1 MPANIVME
9 IAIRLPL
16 ADRLALSLSCTR
28 LSKLLYRTVIE
39 GVRAQQQHDQGRQL
53 LKDFLSRLERDLGS
67 KYYLC
72 PECTR
77 LHTFRHLPG
86 PGDRRNSD
94 GPLRNPCWAKHGY
107 FKNDFRYWLTW
118 QHGRL
123 VMNRHLYGPEAGL
136 PLTTLDLVSH
146 RDWLGAAPSRAWK
159 LTYAARIARDELV
172 LRVTHELSAHSLERL
187 RKLIRASTHKICPHI
202 HFGLP
207 PDRATT
213 TAFDPG
219 PGVVLSQSR
228 CCGGCLTDCFLDFGA
243 APGRRS
249 WRRFSARVESYHA
262 LGSFRG
268 VRDWRW
274 ESFATPLHH
283 VRNGARRDMRM
294 YPQGYAVDLW
304 TEQDQTEEAD

>member
-16 ADRLALSLSCTR
+16 AGRLALSLSCTR
-28 LSKLLYRTVIE
+28 LSELLYRAVIE
-39 GVRAQQQHDQGRQL
+39 GARSQQQHVQRRRI
-53 LKDFLSRLERDLGS
+53 LKDLLSRLERDLGS

-72 PECTR
+72 PECTK
-77 LHTFRHLPG
+77 LHTFRNLPG

-94 GPLRNPCWAKHGY
+94 RPLFNPCWDKHAY

-123 VMNRHLYGPEAGL
+123 VMNRHLHGPEAGL
-136 PLTTLDLVSH
+136 PVTALDLVSH
-146 RDWLGAAPSRAWK
+146 RDWLGAAPSRDWK
-159 LTYAARIARDELV
+159 LTYSARIVRDELV
-172 LRVTHELSAHSLERL
+172 LRVTHELSARSPEKL
-187 RKLIRASTHKICPHI
+187 RGMIRASAHKICPHVQ
-202 HFGLP
+202 FGLS
-207 PDRATT
+207 PDCATA
-213 TAFDPG
+213 AFDPG

-228 CCGGCLTDCFLDFGA
+228 YCVGCVTDCFLGLGA
-243 APGRRS
+243 APGRRP

-262 LGSFRG
+262 LGSFRD

-274 ESFATPLHH
+274 ESFAIPLHH
-283 VRNGARRDMRM
+283 VRNAARRDMRI

-304 TEQDQTEEAD
+304 KEQDQTGEAT